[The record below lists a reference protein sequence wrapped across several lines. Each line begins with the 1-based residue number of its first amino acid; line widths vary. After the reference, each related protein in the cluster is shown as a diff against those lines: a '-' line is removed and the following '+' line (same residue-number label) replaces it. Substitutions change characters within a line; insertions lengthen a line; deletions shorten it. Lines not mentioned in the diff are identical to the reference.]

1 MYGTGVETVVASG
14 RPAIGACARA
24 TVTAWSADEEPVTAT
39 ARIAPAS
46 RSLSTSERVSTP
58 VSATMPRS
66 CSQSVHAGPRA
77 SRITTAR
84 AWTVADSLRP
94 SATP

>member
-1 MYGTGVETVVASG
+1 MHS
-14 RPAIGACARA
+14 PA
-24 TVTAWSADEEPVTAT
+24 TAT

-46 RSLSTSERVSTP
+46 RSVSTSERVSMP

-84 AWTVADSLRP
+84 ACALRDSERSP
-94 SATP
+94 ATP

>member
-1 MYGTGVETVVASG
+1 MPDA
-14 RPAIGACARA
+14 ARA
-24 TVTAWSADEEPVTAT
+24 SATASSAELSPATAT

-46 RSLSTSERVSTP
+46 RSVSTSERVSIP
-58 VSATMPRS
+58 VSATIPRS

-84 AWTVADSLRP
+84 ACTVRDSERS